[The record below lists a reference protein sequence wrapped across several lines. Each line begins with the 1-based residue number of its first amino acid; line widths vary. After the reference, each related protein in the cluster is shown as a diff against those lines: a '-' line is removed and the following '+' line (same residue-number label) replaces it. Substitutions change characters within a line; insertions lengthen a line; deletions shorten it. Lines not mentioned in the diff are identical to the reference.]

1 MTVGVRLSVW
11 SRARIEISEAG
22 LLAEFE
28 HLQQQLDDVSR
39 TTELVQG
46 NLDSLHIRQTAGEQ
60 QFLEMARVLR
70 DRRLITGGDL
80 EQLTTPG
87 GAP

>member
-1 MTVGVRLSVW
+1 
-11 SRARIEISEAG
+11 
-22 LLAEFE
+22 
-28 HLQQQLDDVSR
+28 
-39 TTELVQG
+39 
-46 NLDSLHIRQTAGEQ
+46 
-60 QFLEMARVLR
+60 MARVLR

>member
-1 MTVGVRLSVW
+1 MQVKRFGLQLNRFAGLFLEVG
-11 SRARIEISEAG
+11 EAG
-22 LLAEFE
+22 SLFV
-28 HLQQQLDDVSR
+28 QQQLDDVSR

-46 NLDSLHIRQTAGEQ
+46 NLDSLHIRLTAGEQ

-80 EQLTTPG
+80 EQLTTSG